1 MKDSKKNP
9 PYASFNCSA
18 LEFWLGLLMCVLSFF
33 GTLFRTRLGPMSLQ
47 GKKKKNTQR
56 KQLRQK
62 KKRKKERERERERE
76 RESIG
81 TLKST
86 EKNNNNCQKQTDIC

>member
-1 MKDSKKNP
+1 MKDSKKKSP
-9 PYASFNCSA
+9 IYQFRLLVTGILA
-18 LEFWLGLLMCVLSFF
+18 WLAMCALSFF

-62 KKRKKERERERERE
+62 KKRKKERERERERA
-76 RESIG
+76 
-81 TLKST
+81 
-86 EKNNNNCQKQTDIC
+86 